1 MQGATAYHLQLST
14 DANFG
19 SLIIDDSTLS
29 SASYEAQSLAE
40 GGRHYWRV
48 RAENTFGWGPYAGTY
63 SFEVGSLPGALTL
76 VEPADDAAD
85 LPATVVLSWV
95 AIQRATAYHLQLSTD
110 ANFNSFLVNDSTLST
125 STHEVQ
131 SLAEGGKYYWRVRG
145 KNAFG
150 WGPYS
155 QTRTFG
161 VASRPI
167 APSLSEPADGAVDLL
182 TSITFTWAEIKVTTA
197 YHLQLSTDAS
207 FISLVVNDSTIADS
221 THEVESLAE
230 GSTYHWRVRARNSF
244 GWGPYSEIRTFEV
257 QTTSVEEGSNLPNA
271 FALNQN
277 YPNPFNPSTSISY
290 ELPKPENVRII
301 VYDLT
306 GRQVRE
312 LVNERKQTGSYTVL
326 WDGNNQQGRLVA
338 SGLYVYQI
346 RAGGFSQTL
355 KMLFMK

>member
-1 MQGATAYHLQLST
+1 MYSDPRKCHSGWQ
-14 DANFG
+14 
-19 SLIIDDSTLS
+19 IS
-29 SASYEAQSLAE
+29 SIVSRFYQSKSS
-40 GGRHYWRV
+40 RQRTHFK
-48 RAENTFGWGPYAGTY
+48 T
-63 SFEVGSLPGALTL
+63 VGSCIGSPSEC
-76 VEPADDAAD
+76 VF
-85 LPATVVLSWV
+85 
-95 AIQRATAYHLQLSTD
+95 STD

-182 TSITFTWAEIKVTTA
+182 TSITFTWAEIQGTTA

-221 THEVESLAE
+221 THEVESLTE

-244 GWGPYSEIRTFEV
+244 GWGPYSETRTFEV
-257 QTTSVEEGSNLPNA
+257 RTTSVEQGSTLPSA

-290 ELPKPENVRII
+290 ALPKPENVRIV

-312 LVNERKQTGSYTVL
+312 LVNGYHQPGFYTTI
-326 WDGNNQQGRLVA
+326 WDGRNQRGHFVS
-338 SGLYVYQI
+338 SGLYFYQI
-346 RAGGFSQTL
+346 QAGEFKQIS
-355 KMLFMK
+355 KMTFMK